1 MLCTPP
7 AFILSQDQTLEKI
20 ISQMPRHLKPSRAI
34 YLSFTFCLSS
44 ILNKLW
50 RDQYCTCNALYFS
63 LVVQF
68 SMTIRH
74 PLPRTAWL
82 FYHIPKALSSP
93 FFDFFYFFSKNL
105 FSRGFYPFFHSPFEV
120 VEFYYTIIC
129 KHLSIVFL
137 NYFANIIDKKKFL
150 KKYWQNK
157 NSCV

>member
-20 ISQMPRHLKPSRAI
+20 ISQVPKHLKPSRAI

-68 SMTIRH
+68 SMTIAVLLADSLTI
-74 PLPRTAWL
+74 LPHHSGFVNTFFRFFLLFFKKSFKAWFLASSTLL
-82 FYHIPKALSSP
+82 FWGGGVSLYHFKSLMSSGFLLFLTFWSFLQKNQHYQPK
-93 FFDFFYFFSKNL
+93 N
-105 FSRGFYPFFHSPFEV
+105 
-120 VEFYYTIIC
+120 
-129 KHLSIVFL
+129 
-137 NYFANIIDKKKFL
+137 
-150 KKYWQNK
+150 
-157 NSCV
+157 